1 MSTSHGRLVA
11 RMLGAVT
18 RGESE
23 RTGERVR
30 RAHQQAKDKGLWR
43 GPIPYGMQASQTP
56 GKPEPD
62 PVQAEVTADIY
73 ERVLWG
79 DALTRIAQDLNDRGI
94 LPRRGKLWT
103 HTGILRL
110 ISSPAL
116 GGMVQVD
123 GELREACFEGLVSAG
138 TWRDARAALRR
149 RQRGE
154 SRRPRVE
161 SDATRRDTEL

>member
-11 RMLGAVT
+11 RMLGAVA

-149 RQRGE
+149 RPRGE